1 MAHVLVIGATGLLG
15 TTLAPALA
23 EAGHSVVT
31 HGLRLDAQVKADL
44 RQFDQVSSLL
54 AKVQP
59 DCIVNL
65 AALTNVDLCEREPHQ
80 AYLLNVA
87 TVANLARAMRE
98 QAGPCHLVQISTD
111 QVYDGS
117 GPHAE
122 DDVTVTNTYAFS
134 KIAAELA
141 AASVPSTILRTT
153 FFGRSLCP
161 SRTSFS
167 DWIIQ
172 ALRSDAP
179 LNVFDDILFSPLAI
193 NTLSGMIE
201 RVVAKRP
208 PGLFNLG
215 ARDGM
220 SKAAFAFALADA
232 MGLPAT
238 RITRTVSTA
247 SPALDAYRPKDMRM
261 DCSLFERTMGLQLPT
276 LIDQIHSLRSDYL
289 EQA

>member
-15 TTLAPALA
+15 STLAPALA
-23 EAGHSVVT
+23 ASGHSVVT
-31 HGLRLDAQVKADL
+31 HGFSASAQVKADL
-44 RQFDQVSSLL
+44 SDFDQASSLL

-65 AALTNVDLCEREPHQ
+65 AALTNVDLCEREPHR

-87 TVANLARAMRE
+87 TVTNLARAMRE

-111 QVYDGS
+111 QVYDGA

-122 DDVTVTNTYAFS
+122 GQVTVTNTYAFS

-141 AASVPSTILRTT
+141 AAAVPSTILRTT
-153 FFGRSLCP
+153 FFGRSRCAA
-161 SRTSFS
+161 RTSFS
-167 DWIIQ
+167 DWILH
-172 ALRSDAP
+172 ALRTEAP

-193 NTLSGMIE
+193 DTLAAMIG
-201 RVVAKRP
+201 RVVQQRP
-208 PGLFNLG
+208 IGLFNLG
-215 ARDGM
+215 AKDGM
-220 SKAAFAFALADA
+220 SKADFAFALAKVMD
-232 MGLPAT
+232 LPTAN
-238 RITRTVSTA
+238 ITRTVSTA

-289 EQA
+289 E